1 MSMEGISKKLSNKEI
16 EKTKQDNIKYPYR
29 KPFCL
34 VCINSLKNIAFI
46 NLSLIFFLYLFFNT
60 YIYFFYD

>member
-1 MSMEGISKKLSNKEI
+1 MEGIFKGLSDTEI
-16 EKTKQDNIKYPYR
+16 QKTKQDNIKYPYG

-46 NLSLIFFLYLFFNT
+46 NLSLIFFLFLFFNT
-60 YIYFFYD
+60 YMYFFYD